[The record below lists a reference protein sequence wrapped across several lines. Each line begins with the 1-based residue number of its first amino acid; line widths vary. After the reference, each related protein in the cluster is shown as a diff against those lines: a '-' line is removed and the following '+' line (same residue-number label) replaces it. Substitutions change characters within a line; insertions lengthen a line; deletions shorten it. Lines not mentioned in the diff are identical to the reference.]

1 MGSSSS
7 AMFLAPF
14 LPFIFMFVA
23 GLNFAVRLILGGRRR
38 KLDIQEHGPRGY
50 PLVGCLVSFNK
61 NKRRLLDWYTELL
74 AESPSQTIVVARL
87 GARRTVVTGN
97 PENVEHILKTRFEN
111 YPKGRPF
118 SELLGD
124 LLGTGI
130 FNADGKLWRT
140 QRKLVSH
147 EFSARMGKAAAET
160 ALATAVGG
168 RLVPALAAAADGSA
182 VVDLQELLRWLAFDT
197 ICMVSMGIDPSCLGS
212 EGGDA
217 SCWGVDLAEAFDAA
231 AGICARRGTAPVQAV
246 WKTKRALGIGSERIL
261 REKLA
266 VINDAVGKLIK
277 HRKTEKNEK
286 QTQQT
291 DFLSRLLSAGH
302 SDTAVR
308 DMVVS
313 FIMAGRDT
321 TSSALTW
328 FFWVL
333 SQHPE
338 AEARAADEA
347 ATAKGELSY
356 GALKEMTWL
365 EACLCESMRLYPPVA
380 WDSKHAAE
388 DDVLPDGTRVFKG
401 DRVTY
406 FPYGMGRME
415 RLWGKDAEEFRP
427 SRWLDA
433 EEMEMVKVS
442 PFKYPVFQAGPRVCL
457 GKDMAFVQ
465 MKYVSVSV
473 LKKFSLRPVSAV
485 RPVFLPLLTS
495 HMAGGL
501 NVSVT
506 GRKPTSASI

>member
-1 MGSSSS
+1 
-7 AMFLAPF
+7 MFLTPF
-14 LPFIFMFVA
+14 LPFIFMFTV
-23 GLNFAVRLILGGRRR
+23 GFNFTLRLFLRGRRWNF
-38 KLDIQEHGPRGY
+38 KSQEHGPGGY
-50 PLVGCLVSFNK
+50 PLVGCLVSYNRNK
-61 NKRRLLDWYTELL
+61 HRLLDWYTELL
-74 AESPSQTIVVARL
+74 SASPSQTIVVERL
-87 GARRTVVTGN
+87 GTRRTVVTGN
-97 PENVEHILKTRFEN
+97 PENVEHILKSRFEN

-124 LLGTGI
+124 LLGNGI
-130 FNADGKLWRT
+130 FNADGEPWRA
-140 QRKLVSH
+140 QRKLLSH
-147 EFSARMGKAAAET
+147 EFSARMIKAAAET
-160 ALATAVGG
+160 ALAAVVGG
-168 RLVPALAAAADGSA
+168 RLVPALAQAADGDA
-182 VVDLQELLRWLAFDT
+182 VVDLQELLRRAAFDS
-197 ICMVSMGIDPSCLGS
+197 ICMVSMGIDPDCVGV
-212 EGGDA
+212 GGGAA
-217 SCWGVDLAEAFDAA
+217 SCWGLDLAEAFDAA
-231 AGICARRGTAPVQAV
+231 AGISATRGTAVLQAV
-246 WKTKRALGIGSERIL
+246 WKTKRAMGIGSERIL

-266 VINDAVGKLIK
+266 LINDAVGKMIK
-277 HRKTEKNEK
+277 RRKTEENERRA
-286 QTQQT
+286 QPT
-291 DFLSRLLSAGH
+291 DFLSRLISAGH

-313 FIMAGRDT
+313 FVMAGRDT
-321 TSSALTW
+321 SSSALTW

-356 GALKEMTWL
+356 GALKEMPWL

-380 WDSKHAAE
+380 WDSKYAAE

-433 EEMEMVKVS
+433 EVKEMVKVS

-465 MKYVSVSV
+465 MKYVAVSV
-473 LKKFSLRPVSAV
+473 LKKFHLSPVSVV
-485 RPVFLPLLTS
+485 RPVFLPLLTA

-501 NVSVT
+501 SVSVT
-506 GRKPTSASI
+506 KRKSETNPPNYQET